1 MKEEA
6 RRGEVSRAKHG
17 LRERRVSVAVK
28 NYQRQPQRLFSTVR
42 PIICFP
48 VLLYWGCD
56 WQIPASNMTEVTDA
70 AHKKRK
76 LQDGPDLEIDVNAPE
91 PASKKA
97 LRKAKKKK
105 ADAPAADGEAPA
117 EKTES
122 NETTESTANK
132 RSDYGLWIGNLAFS
146 ASKDDL
152 RRFFVSNCSFADTT
166 ITRIHLPKGA
176 EKFGRAQNKG
186 FAYVDFSTEKA
197 LQEALGLSEQLL
209 TGRRVLIKN
218 AKSFEGRPDKP
229 QDQGSANAS
238 AKSGN
243 PPSHR
248 IFVGNLSFDVTKE
261 ALEEHFGQCGT
272 VTNVHMATF
281 QDTGK
286 CKGYSWVEF
295 EEIAAAEA
303 AVKGFIMVGEE
314 DEEDSDESPSSESE
328 ESDTKKKRKSKRKQS
343 KPHRR
348 KVWVNQLLG
357 RRMRME
363 FAEDATTRYNKRFGK
378 GSEDRKKDQSAGADG
393 SGEQSEDQ
401 KAKRDAIDESR
412 YSKET
417 VQRLSGAIVESQGQK
432 TTFD

>member
-1 MKEEA
+1 
-6 RRGEVSRAKHG
+6 
-17 LRERRVSVAVK
+17 
-28 NYQRQPQRLFSTVR
+28 
-42 PIICFP
+42 
-48 VLLYWGCD
+48 
-56 WQIPASNMTEVTDA
+56 MTEVADGS
-70 AHKKRK
+70 HKKRK
-76 LQDGPDLEIDVNAPE
+76 LQDGPELEIDVNAPE

-105 ADAPAADGEAPA
+105 ADAPVADGETSVETT

-122 NETTESTANK
+122 KEAAEPAADT
-132 RSDYGLWIGNLAFS
+132 RSEYGLWIGNLAFS
-146 ASKDDL
+146 VTKDDL
-152 RRFFVSNCSFADTT
+152 RRFFTSNCSFADTT

-197 LQEALGLSEQLL
+197 LQEALGLSEQLM

-218 AKSFEGRPDKP
+218 AKSFEGRPEKS
-229 QDQGSANAS
+229 QEQSNTNSS
-238 AKSGN
+238 AKPGH
-243 PPSHR
+243 PPSRR

-261 ALEEHFGQCGT
+261 AVEEHFARCGT

-286 CKGYSWVEF
+286 CKGYAWVEF

-303 AVKGFIMVGEE
+303 AVKGFIMVREDDE
-314 DEEDSDESPSSESE
+314 DEESSDSSGSESE
-328 ESDTKKKRKSKRKQS
+328 ANEKKKQQRKKKKQR
-343 KPHRR
+343 KPHQR

-378 GSEDRKKDQSAGADG
+378 GSEGKKKDQFATGDAD
-393 SGEQSEDQ
+393 SEPYEDQ
-401 KAKRDAIDESR
+401 HRSKKPKRQVIDESR

-417 VQRLSGAIVESQGQK
+417 VQRLSGAIVESEGRK

>member
-1 MKEEA
+1 MDVDQAFK
-6 RRGEVSRAKHG
+6 
-17 LRERRVSVAVK
+17 
-28 NYQRQPQRLFSTVR
+28 
-42 PIICFP
+42 
-48 VLLYWGCD
+48 
-56 WQIPASNMTEVTDA
+56 MTEVTDGS
-70 AHKKRK
+70 HKKRK
-76 LQDGPDLEIDVNAPE
+76 LQDGPELEIDVNAPE

-105 ADAPAADGEAPA
+105 TEAPAVDGETSA
-117 EKTES
+117 EKTEK
-122 NETTESTANK
+122 NESKDTTEPAAHK
-132 RSDYGLWIGNLAFS
+132 RSEYGLWIGNLAFS
-146 ASKDDL
+146 VTKDDL
-152 RRFFVSNCSFADTT
+152 RRFFTSNCSFAETT

-218 AKSFEGRPDKP
+218 AKSFEGRPEKA
-229 QDQGSANAS
+229 QDQGNASSS

-243 PPSHR
+243 PPSRR

-261 ALEEHFGQCGT
+261 ALEEHFARCGT
-272 VTNVHMATF
+272 VTNVHIATF

-286 CKGYSWVEF
+286 CKGYAWVEF

-303 AVKGFIMVGEE
+303 AVKGFIMVGEDNEE
-314 DEEDSDESPSSESE
+314 DESTDSSSSGSE
-328 ESDTKKKRKSKRKQS
+328 ENEKEKQRKKKKQRKRQQ
-343 KPHRR
+343 R

-378 GSEDRKKDQSAGADG
+378 GSEDKKKDRSVIGDSDG
-393 SGEQSEDQ
+393 EPSEDQ
-401 KAKRDAIDESR
+401 HRFKKPKHQVIDESR

-417 VQRLSGAIVESQGQK
+417 VQRLSGAIVEAQGQK
-432 TTFD
+432 ITFD